1 MVNKNQLI
9 DIIESTLGEF
19 RVLNDIFSPQVL
31 EQKGSLK
38 KWTIRDDVIHCAFY
52 INQFADRLAW
62 PRDHAK
68 EDGNDYLKVNDEV
81 WEKHQTESWQE
92 ALQMLENASQA
103 LIRALQPLSDE
114 ELNDDKTFTWMGGQ
128 SVANYIPGL
137 VFVHGMMHI
146 QYAYMREEMT
156 DAAVESADK
165 AYNLVEQLDS
175 SDVAR
180 GRNLYNKA
188 CSYALAGRRVDAIP
202 MVVEAVKMAPNL
214 LEWSKQDS
222 DLDSLRDDPQFK
234 AIYA

>member
-1 MVNKNQLI
+1 MINKNQLI
-9 DIIESTLGEF
+9 DIIESTISEF
-19 RVLNDIFSPQVL
+19 RVLNDIFSPRVL
-31 EQKGSLK
+31 EQKGSQNE
-38 KWTIRDDVIHCAFY
+38 WMTRDDVIHCSFY

-92 ALQMLENASQA
+92 ALQMLENACRA
-103 LIRALQPLSDE
+103 LIGALQPLSDE
-114 ELNDDKTFTWMGGQ
+114 ELNDDDTFTWMGEQ
-128 SVANYIPGL
+128 SVAKYIPGL

-146 QYAYMREEMT
+146 QYAYMREGMS

-165 AYNLVEQLDS
+165 TYKVIEQLDS

-188 CSYALAGRRVDAIP
+188 CSYTLAGRSADAIP

-234 AIYA
+234 TIYE